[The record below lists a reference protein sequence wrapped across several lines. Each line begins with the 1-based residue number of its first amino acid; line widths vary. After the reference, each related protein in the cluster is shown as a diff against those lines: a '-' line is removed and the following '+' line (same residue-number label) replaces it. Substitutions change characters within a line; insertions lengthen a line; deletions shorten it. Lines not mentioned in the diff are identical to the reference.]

1 MSRLSLGLLF
11 LLMGASLPNSIAQV
25 KTETSTSTKE
35 EKIIPIQPVDEARVK
50 IIARMLPEKPRGI
63 GHPYYDR
70 TSWNALLKSGK
81 FDKLIA
87 DADIA
92 NAEPL
97 PPMTDEIYLSFF
109 TSNDSET
116 SKRLTVKRRLLF
128 STMVW
133 AECLLNNGKY
143 ISAIESAIKDFL
155 SLKSWNF
162 PAEDRKKLN
171 FEGRQYT
178 INLSAADYA
187 IELANAAYLLADKLK
202 PATHQ
207 QIKDALYLRVFN
219 PTLQAIKNN
228 NSSDE
233 FTSLTSIGNHNA
245 ATLSGVT
252 GAALAAINSR
262 DERAVFVAIAER
274 YSKNSINGFLDDG
287 YCTEGLGYFNYGMR
301 HFSVLRENIFKATS
315 GKIDLFADPKL
326 KKIALFAPGMEIIN
340 GVYPAIG
347 DCDPDIRPDNYL
359 MSYLSRSLKLNIT
372 GYEKYASDGPAN
384 APLINLMYFF
394 PNTASATT
402 TAMSKISDEVLRSY
416 FNKAGVLTVRP
427 KKGTAFNM
435 GATLKGGN
443 NNEQHNHND
452 IGSLRLL

>member
-1 MSRLSLGLLF
+1 MISKLSLGLLVLSMLT
-11 LLMGASLPNSIAQV
+11 LLLHAQDKSENATVV
-25 KTETSTSTKE
+25 KEV
-35 EKIIPIQPVDEARVK
+35 KIIPIQPVDQARVK
-50 IIARMLPEKPRGI
+50 IIAAMLPEKPRGI
-63 GHPYYDR
+63 GQPYSDR

-109 TSNDSET
+109 NSNDSET
-116 SKRLTVKRRLLF
+116 SKRLTVKRRILF

-143 ISAIESAIKDFL
+143 ISSIELAIKDFL

-178 INLSAADYA
+178 INLSSADYA
-187 IELANAAYLLADKLK
+187 IELANAAYLLGDKLK

-219 PTLQAIKNN
+219 PALQAIKTN

-233 FTSLTSIGNHNA
+233 FTSLTSTGNHNA

-252 GAALAAINSR
+252 GAALAAIESKE
-262 DERAVFVAIAER
+262 ERAVFVAIAER
-274 YSKNSINGFLDDG
+274 YSKNSIIGFLDDG
-287 YCTEGLGYFNYGMR
+287 YCTEGWVILITVCVISACYVRISSRLQVAG
-301 HFSVLRENIFKATS
+301 LI
-315 GKIDLFADPKL
+315 
-326 KKIALFAPGMEIIN
+326 
-340 GVYPAIG
+340 
-347 DCDPDIRPDNYL
+347 YL
-359 MSYLSRSLKLNIT
+359 
-372 GYEKYASDGPAN
+372 
-384 APLINLMYFF
+384 LI
-394 PNTASATT
+394 PN
-402 TAMSKISDEVLRSY
+402 
-416 FNKAGVLTVRP
+416 
-427 KKGTAFNM
+427 
-435 GATLKGGN
+435 
-443 NNEQHNHND
+443 
-452 IGSLRLL
+452 